1 MSYQVYKEYL
11 KSYYEAMGNN
21 KLFVVAYMSLH
32 TGELTQ
38 HQIVTI
44 TEVVAANSVLKTEF
58 ETMVEIHDYCANS
71 DCWINVLEVNN
82 ALAE

>member
-21 KLFVVAYMSLH
+21 KLFVVAYMNLH
-32 TGELTQ
+32 IGELTQ
-38 HQIVTI
+38 YQITAT
-44 TEVVAANSVLKTEF
+44 TEVLAVNTALKTEF
-58 ETMVEIHDYCANS
+58 ETMDEVHDYCVNS